1 MENLGD
7 GVLGEPEDT
16 SQRTEDTSQRTED
29 RRNGTETREREGLD
43 SMDWAKVQAD

>member
-29 RRNGTETREREGLD
+29 RRNGTETMDRDGLNIIDWTEG
-43 SMDWAKVQAD
+43 QAD